1 MRRSRPV
8 VVGLLLGGMTLGG
21 ALAMP
26 AARAAEP
33 NVVAVVACDGYADLK
48 KQIRWVG
55 TLVGNPALDGFAESF
70 VLMATQF
77 KGLAGLDPARPAGI
91 IVTSVGDAPAIHGF
105 VPVKDLDRLL
115 DVLAGVVGPVEK
127 DGAVRRVNAGGGMPL
142 EIVERDG
149 WAVVAAAGAPPAEV
163 DPVAAFAPVV
173 KSFALGAE
181 VFPARMPE
189 GMRRQVE
196 EAVRQM
202 AANAAEGGPIDDA
215 QLATA
220 VAALEQT
227 ESFLLGL
234 QVDMDRERIYLETRT
249 TMMPGTASAAMWDK
263 ADEAALTVAAAATI
277 DGKPA
282 AVRFHQVAAVPPEA
296 RAAVEAGLGQALA
309 DDGGDATAGAI
320 LSIVRDLA
328 AAMLDAGGIDAGLTV
343 DTSGAD
349 AERPLPDVTVGMRI
363 KDGPA
368 LEKRLKAA
376 LGREGAL
383 PANVAVT
390 FDAGTSGAAN
400 LHEVVLTMKDV
411 PEAERFGGKIVLT
424 LAVSPDHAYLLTGD
438 DVKQRLEAALGG
450 RPDPAAKPMMGLDV
464 SLAPL
469 VRYAADMGRAFAPDA
484 PENVAIDAMAETAA
498 NLPATLMQVL
508 VRPIARGAAV
518 RLSADAG
525 AIKTIAAGVTA
536 AQPAGGGPR
545 PFLIPA
551 EPALAP

>member
-1 MRRSRPV
+1 MRRTRLF
-8 VVGLLLGGMTLGG
+8 VGVLIGGLALPG
-21 ALAMP
+21 AP
-26 AARAAEP
+26 AARPARGAEP
-33 NVVAVVACDGYADLK
+33 EIVAVVACDGYADLK
-48 KQIRWVG
+48 KQIRWIG

-91 IVTSVGDAPAIHGF
+91 VVTAVGDAPAIHGF

-142 EIVERDG
+142 EISERDG
-149 WAVVAAAGAPPAEV
+149 WAIVAAAGAPPADV
-163 DPVAAFAPVV
+163 DPATAFAPVV
-173 KSFALGAE
+173 KSFAVGAE

-196 EAVRQM
+196 DAVRRM
-202 AANAAEGGPIDDA
+202 AATATEGGPVDDA

-220 VAALEQT
+220 MAALEDT
-227 ESFLLGL
+227 ESFLIGL
-234 QVDMDRERIYLETRT
+234 QVDMDRERIYLESRT
-249 TMMPGTASAAMWDK
+249 TMVPGTAAAAAWDR
-263 ADEAALTVAAAATI
+263 ADEAALTVAAAETT

-282 AVRFHQVAAVPPEA
+282 AVSFHHVAAVPPEA
-296 RAAVEAGLGQALA
+296 RAAVAAGLDQALA

-320 LSIVRDLA
+320 LTIVRDLA

-343 DTSGAD
+343 DTSRAD

-368 LEKRLKAA
+368 LEQRLKAA
-376 LGREGAL
+376 LGKEGAL
-383 PANVAVT
+383 PPNVAVT
-390 FDAGTSGAAN
+390 FDAGRSGAAN

-411 PEAERFGGKIVLT
+411 PEAERFGGRIALT
-424 LAVSPDHAYLLTGD
+424 LAVTTDHAYLLAGD
-438 DVKQRLEAALGG
+438 DVEKRLEAALGG
-450 RPDPAAKPMMGLDV
+450 RPDPDAKPMMGLDV

-469 VRYAADMGRAFAPDA
+469 MRYAAALGRAFAPDS
-484 PENVAIDAMAETAA
+484 PENVAIDAMAETAS
-498 NLPATLMQVL
+498 NLPATLVQVL

-525 AIKTIAAGVTA
+525 AVKTIAAGVTA
-536 AQPAGGGPR
+536 TQAAGGAPR
-545 PFLIPA
+545 PFPLPA